1 MASVRIT
8 QDIRYYVRNK
18 FDTMFTERLAKKREE
33 LTTLGLGTICYNHH
47 IPEKYRNMAAELN
60 ADPDG
65 VWVDPVHDAVITML
79 YAGPDGKQK
88 QVSFTVSM
96 DTPVLVPNRF
106 GGSRWNATPRFTL
119 SEKTAGYEFAKKIWL
134 EIDQLEEEKKTLI
147 ATIVDGVL
155 MQCSTLRQVLEVW
168 PTALDFMPESARQQ
182 HYAKTEKRKASPA
195 ADIQIDDSVKIALMK
210 ARMTQGT

>member
-8 QDIRYYVRNK
+8 NDIRHAVRNK
-18 FDTMFTERLAKKREE
+18 FDVMFAERITKKKAE
-33 LTTLGLGTICYNHH
+33 LLTLGLGTICYNHY
-47 IPEKYRNMAAELN
+47 IPEKYRNMAADLN

-65 VWVDPVHDAVITML
+65 MWFDPSSDATITMSYTGL
-79 YAGPDGKQK
+79 DGKQK
-88 QVSFTVSM
+88 QVSFAAPM

-106 GGSRWNATPRFTL
+106 SNGHWNRSSRFTL
-119 SEKTAGYEFAKKIWL
+119 SENIAGYEFAKKIWL

-155 MQCSTLRQVLEVW
+155 TQCSTLRQVLEIW
-168 PTALDFMPESARQQ
+168 PTALDFMPDSARDM
-182 HYAKTEKRKASPA
+182 HYAKAEKRKANPA
-195 ADIQIDDSVKIALMK
+195 ADIQIDDSVKVALMK

>member
-8 QDIRYYVRNK
+8 HDIRYHVRNK
-18 FDTMFTERLAKKREE
+18 FDAMFAERITKKRAE
-33 LTTLGLGTICYNHH
+33 LTTLGLGTNCYNHH

-65 VWVDPVHDAVITML
+65 MWVDPAHEAGITMSYTGL
-79 YAGPDGKQK
+79 DGSQK
-88 QVSFTVSM
+88 QVTFVVPL

-106 GGSRWNATPRFTL
+106 GSGRWNTTPRFTL
-119 SEKTAGYEFAKKIWL
+119 SENIAGYEFAKKIWL

-147 ATIVDGVL
+147 TTIVEGVL

-168 PTALDFMPESARQQ
+168 PTALDFMPPGVRDL
-182 HYAKTEKRKASPA
+182 HYAKPEKRKTNPA
-195 ADIQIDDSVKIALMK
+195 ADIQIDDSVKVALMK

>member
-8 QDIRYYVRNK
+8 HDIRYHVRNK
-18 FDTMFTERLAKKREE
+18 FDAMFAERITKKKAE
-33 LTTLGLGTICYNHH
+33 LTTLGLGTICYNHI

-65 VWVDPVHDAVITML
+65 VWNDPPSEATITML
-79 YAGPDGKQK
+79 YTGLNGEQK
-88 QVSFTVSM
+88 QVAFTVPM
-96 DTPVLVPNRF
+96 DTPVLVPKRF
-106 GGSRWNATPRFTL
+106 IHSHWTPTPKFAL
-119 SEKTAGYEFAKKIWL
+119 SETFPGYEFAKKIWL

-147 ATIVDGVL
+147 ATIVEGVL
-155 MQCSTLRQVLEVW
+155 MQCSTLRQVLEIW
-168 PTALDFMPESARQQ
+168 PTALDFMPDTARDM

-195 ADIQIDDSVKIALMK
+195 ADIQIDDSVKVALMK

>member
-8 QDIRYYVRNK
+8 QEIRYHVRNK
-18 FDTMFTERLAKKREE
+18 FDEMFVERIAKKRAE

-47 IPEKYRNMAAELN
+47 IPEKYRNMAADLN

-65 VWVDPVHDAVITML
+65 MWFDPSSDATITMSYTGL
-79 YAGPDGKQK
+79 DGKQK
-88 QVSFTVSM
+88 QVSFAVPM

-106 GGSRWNATPRFTL
+106 SSGGWNRSSRFTL
-119 SEKTAGYEFAKKIWL
+119 SENIAGYEFAKKIWL

-147 ATIVDGVL
+147 TTIVDGVL

-168 PTALDFMPESARQQ
+168 PTALDFMPATARDM
-182 HYAKTEKRKASPA
+182 HYAKPEKRKANPT
-195 ADIQIDDSVKIALMK
+195 ADIQIDDSVKVALMK